1 MRMTKTCFRKVG
13 FTGSRRARRASA
25 IVEFALVAPI
35 LILLSLA
42 MVQFGIILNARISLT
57 NLCRQVSRY
66 AAIHGTEKNVDSVIK
81 QYAVDTGNG
90 LGIKIAASN
99 VTMSTSEN
107 TTSSPNN
114 RRQYDALD
122 VTVTYDLTSKYFL
135 PTTFF
140 NVKFTR
146 TTFTSTTR
154 VLLE

>member
-1 MRMTKTCFRKVG
+1 MRITRIRFRKLG
-13 FTGSRRARRASA
+13 FTGSRRARRGSA

-35 LILLSLA
+35 LIMLSLA

-66 AAIHGTEKNVDSVIK
+66 AAIHGTENSVDSVIK

-90 LGIKIAASN
+90 LGIKIATSN
-99 VTMSTSEN
+99 VTLSTSQN
-107 TTSSPNN
+107 VVGDTDN
-114 RRQYDALD
+114 RKQYDALD
-122 VTVTYDLTSKYFL
+122 VTVTYDLTPKYFL